1 MRVHES
7 RWGRDGRP
15 AWWSLYVIAALLVG
29 LFGLVD
35 VYVEAGLLRR
45 ILEIVTLVAGGGA
58 IQLWLRRNRMALDLA
73 RGRRHG

>member
-7 RWGRDGRP
+7 RWGRDGKP

-29 LFGLVD
+29 LFGLVE
-35 VYVEAGLLRR
+35 VYVEAGLLRG
-45 ILEIVTLVAGGGA
+45 ILEAVTVIAGFGS
-58 IQLWLRRNRMALDLA
+58 IQLWLHRNRMALDLA